1 MRESGL
7 KTTKY
12 AVAPRKAM
20 TIINSLCRPC
30 PRDKPMRNSAAPVIS
45 QNRMSVMVVT
55 AMLRALRRTTRKMSY
70 KKPAAAPSAR
80 EEAAC
85 SS

>member
-1 MRESGL
+1 MSESGL
-7 KTTKY
+7 KTMKY

-20 TIINSLCRPC
+20 MNMNRRCRPC
-30 PRDKPMRNSAAPVIS
+30 PMDNPMRNSAAPVIS

-55 AMLRALRRTTRKMSY
+55 TALRALRRTTRKMSY